1 MLGAAARAGTRLRQR
16 AASVTLSWNGMST
29 AAATPGITSARTH
42 VVARASSSRATGP
55 SQSHP
60 TRLWP
65 GRPVNARRGY
75 VHVTTRASSSDTDT
89 AETTAGST
97 VSEHARG
104 YGTVVTS
111 QANFLRVVV
120 TRESMTQ
127 AHLDERALQ
136 LTNAMDRAS
145 QAGKTADVAKLQ
157 EVLADEGQY
166 ELLCVVRALL
176 KKIKQRVLVGDA
188 VDVLG
193 IDWVDRRAMVETVH
207 TRR

>member
-1 MLGAAARAGTRLRQR
+1 M
-16 AASVTLSWNGMST
+16 
-29 AAATPGITSARTH
+29 
-42 VVARASSSRATGP
+42 
-55 SQSHP
+55 
-60 TRLWP
+60 
-65 GRPVNARRGY
+65 
-75 VHVTTRASSSDTDT
+75 
-89 AETTAGST
+89 
-97 VSEHARG
+97 SEHARG

-145 QAGKTADVAKLQ
+145 QAGKTAAVAKLQ
-157 EVLADEGQY
+157 EVLADEGPY

-207 TRR
+207 TRRSSLVDPPVAVPSQVHPGSPGAWEYLVGLPAFPGAIAPGPRTYPI